1 MEQSSG
7 NALYDQSALRAVDR
21 GQPVP
26 AAAAAS
32 SRPVAP
38 RALRLRV
45 PGRTRDEHETLA
57 RRRWRSCWWRSGAR
71 RCCPRPTPL
80 HSQGVEVF
88 LNVTQGGSKKLGI
101 AIPEFTRL
109 TSAPDEGNFARGVPE
124 IIGNDLRFSALF
136 AVANTPALPAAQDG
150 IKQEFARLQQAG
162 AHAAMHGLM
171 RIDGQRLTIEFRL
184 YDLTN
189 PEFRLIASKMFWVEP
204 LADHRRLAHR
214 IADEV
219 VYQFTGE
226 RGIAETKIAYVSQ
239 VGANKELVMI
249 DYDGFNQAQL
259 TNLRSTSLSPA
270 WSPTDSSV
278 AFTSFFKGYPY
289 LFRVFPF
296 NPRRRGQEPELMS
309 AWPGINTAPAW
320 APDGRVD
327 RPHPLQGRE
336 PGHLLAARGHLGLPA
351 AHQQPRHRDGSRPG
365 RPPAA
370 RSPSPRTAPGS
381 PQIWVMGAEGTN
393 ARRLSFGGS
402 FDTQPRWSP
411 RGDTIVFT
419 RRTSGGFDLWAINPD
434 GSNARALTQG
444 NGSNEAASWAPNGRH
459 IVFSSTRGGRTQLYT
474 MLADGTEQ
482 QPLTRDRGEAS
493 SPTWS
498 PRPQ

>member
-1 MEQSSG
+1 MKHPG
-7 NALYDQSALRAVDR
+7 
-21 GQPVP
+21 
-26 AAAAAS
+26 
-32 SRPVAP
+32 
-38 RALRLRV
+38 RALVIL
-45 PGRTRDEHETLA
+45 TLA
-57 RRRWRSCWWRSGAR
+57 VICLALLA
-71 RCCPRPTPL
+71 TPPPL
-80 HSQGVEVF
+80 GSQGVEVF
-88 LNVTQGGSKKLGI
+88 LNVTKGGSNKLGI

-109 TSAPDEGNFARGVPE
+109 NQTPDEGNFARGVPE

-136 AVANTPALPAAQDG
+136 TVANTPALPAAQDAV
-150 IKQEFARLQQAG
+150 KQEFGRLQQAG
-162 AHAAMHGLM
+162 AHAVMHGLM

-239 VGANKELVMI
+239 QGTNKELVMI
-249 DYDGFNQAQL
+249 DYDGFNQAPI

-270 WSPTDSSV
+270 WSPVDSSV

-289 LFRVFPF
+289 LFRVYPF

-309 AWPGINTAPAW
+309 AWPGLNTAPAW
-320 APDGRVD
+320 APDGRVIALTLSKGGNPD
-327 RPHPLQGRE
+327 IYTLRVGTSDFRQITNSRGIETDPSWSPTGRE
-336 PGHLLAARGHLGLPA
+336 IAFTS
-351 AHQQPRHRDGSRPG
+351 D
-365 RPPAA
+365 
-370 RSPSPRTAPGS
+370 RSGS
-381 PQIWVMGAEGTN
+381 PQVWVMSAEGTN
-393 ARRLSFGGS
+393 LRRLSVGGS
-402 FDTQPRWSP
+402 YDTQPRWSP
-411 RGDTIVFT
+411 RGDTIIFT
-419 RRTSGGFDLWAINPD
+419 RRTAGGFDLWAIQPD

-444 NGSNEAASWAPNGRH
+444 NGSNESASWAPNGRH
-459 IVFSSTRGGRTQLYT
+459 IVFSSSRGGRTQLYT

-482 QPLTRDRGEAS
+482 QPLTRDRGEAT

>member
-1 MEQSSG
+1 MRKPG
-7 NALYDQSALRAVDR
+7 CALLLLLVAFGLALLAA
-21 GQPVP
+21 P
-26 AAAAAS
+26 AS
-32 SRPVAP
+32 
-38 RALRLRV
+38 LQ
-45 PGRTRDEHETLA
+45 
-57 RRRWRSCWWRSGAR
+57 
-71 RCCPRPTPL
+71 
-80 HSQGVEVF
+80 SQGVEVF

-109 TSAPDEGNFARGVPE
+109 TSVPDEGNFARGVPE

-239 VGANKELVMI
+239 LGANKELVMI

-289 LFRVFPF
+289 LFRVHPF

-309 AWPGINTAPAW
+309 AWPGINTSPAW
-320 APDGRVD
+320 APDGRVIALTLSKGGNPD
-327 RPHPLQGRE
+327 IYSLRVGTSDFRQLTNNRGIETDPSWSPTGRE
-336 PGHLLAARGHLGLPA
+336 IAFTS
-351 AHQQPRHRDGSRPG
+351 D
-365 RPPAA
+365 
-370 RSPSPRTAPGS
+370 RSGS
-381 PQIWVMGAEGTN
+381 PQIWVMSVEGTN

-402 FDTQPRWSP
+402 YDTQPRWSP
-411 RGDTIVFT
+411 RGDTILFT
-419 RRTSGGFDLWAINPD
+419 RRTSGGFDLWAISPD

-459 IVFSSTRGGRTQLYT
+459 IVFSSSRGGRTQLYT

>member
-1 MEQSSG
+1 M
-7 NALYDQSALRAVDR
+7 RR
-21 GQPVP
+21 
-26 AAAAAS
+26 
-32 SRPVAP
+32 
-38 RALRLRV
+38 
-45 PGRTRDEHETLA
+45 A
-57 RRRWRSCWWRSGAR
+57 RRAIPLLLAALALALLTVPQR
-71 RCCPRPTPL
+71 L

-109 TSAPDEGNFARGVPE
+109 NAALDEGNFARNVPE

-136 AVANTPALPAAQDG
+136 AVANTPALPAAQDAMR
-150 IKQEFARLQQAG
+150 QEFARLQQAG

-189 PEFRLIASKMFWVEP
+189 PDFRLIASKMFWVEP

-226 RGIAETKIAYVSQ
+226 RGVAETKIAYVSQ
-239 VGANKELVMI
+239 IGPNKELVMI
-249 DYDGFNQAQL
+249 DYDGFNHTQL
-259 TNLRSTSLSPA
+259 TNLRSTSLSPT
-270 WSPTDSSV
+270 WSPVDSSV

-289 LFRVFPF
+289 VFRVYPF
-296 NPRRRGQEPELMS
+296 NPRRRGQEPELVS

-320 APDGRVD
+320 APDGRLMALTLSKGGNPDIFSLRVGTSD
-327 RPHPLQGRE
+327 FRQLTNNRGIETDPSWSPTGRE
-336 PGHLLAARGHLGLPA
+336 IVFTS
-351 AHQQPRHRDGSRPG
+351 D
-365 RPPAA
+365 
-370 RSPSPRTAPGS
+370 RSGT
-381 PQIWVMGAEGTN
+381 PQIWVMAAEGTN
-393 ARRLSFGGS
+393 ARRLTFGGS
-402 FDTQPRWSP
+402 YDTQPRWSP
-411 RGDTIVFT
+411 RGDAIVFT
-419 RRTSGGFDLWAINPD
+419 RRTPGGFDLWAINPD

-459 IVFSSTRGGRTQLYT
+459 IVFSSTRGGRAQLYT

>member
-1 MEQSSG
+1 MTRARRLG
-7 NALYDQSALRAVDR
+7 PIALLLAALLISAL
-21 GQPVP
+21 P
-26 AAAAAS
+26 A
-32 SRPVAP
+32 
-38 RALRLRV
+38 
-45 PGRTRDEHETLA
+45 
-57 RRRWRSCWWRSGAR
+57 
-71 RCCPRPTPL
+71 PTPS

-109 TSAPDEGNFARGVPE
+109 NQTPDEGNFARGVPE

-136 AVANTPALPAAQDG
+136 AVANTPALPPAPDG
-150 IKQEFARLQQAG
+150 IKQEFGRLQQAG

-239 VGANKELVMI
+239 QGQNKEIVMI
-249 DYDGFNQAQL
+249 DYDGFNLAPI
-259 TNLRSTSLSPA
+259 TNLHSTSLSPA
-270 WSPTDSSV
+270 WSPVDSSV

-296 NPRRRGQEPELMS
+296 NPRRRGQDPELMS

-320 APDGRVD
+320 APDGRLIALTLSKGGNPDIYALRVGTSD
-327 RPHPLQGRE
+327 FRQLTNNRGIETDPNWSPTGRE
-336 PGHLLAARGHLGLPA
+336 IAFTS
-351 AHQQPRHRDGSRPG
+351 D
-365 RPPAA
+365 
-370 RSPSPRTAPGS
+370 RTGS
-381 PQIWVMGAEGTN
+381 PQIWVMSAEGTN

-411 RGDTIVFT
+411 RGDTIIFT
-419 RRTSGGFDLWAINPD
+419 RRTAGGFDLWAIQPD
-434 GSNARALTQG
+434 GSNARALTQN

-459 IVFSSTRGGRTQLYT
+459 IVFSSSRGGRVQLYT

>member
-1 MEQSSG
+1 MARWLGLLAILSA
-7 NALYDQSALRAVDR
+7 ALLAAVL
-21 GQPVP
+21 P
-26 AAAAAS
+26 A
-32 SRPVAP
+32 
-38 RALRLRV
+38 
-45 PGRTRDEHETLA
+45 
-57 RRRWRSCWWRSGAR
+57 
-71 RCCPRPTPL
+71 PTPS

-109 TSAPDEGNFARGVPE
+109 TQAPDEGNFARAIPE

-136 AVANTPALPAAQDG
+136 AVANVPALPATKDG
-150 IKQEFARLQQAG
+150 IQQEFARLQQAG

-184 YDLTN
+184 HDLTN

-219 VYQFTGE
+219 VHQFTGE
-226 RGIAETKIAYVSQ
+226 RGIAETKIVYVSQ
-239 VGANKELVMI
+239 FSANKELVMI

-289 LFRVFPF
+289 LFRIFPF
-296 NPRRRGQEPELMS
+296 NPRRRGQDPELMS

-320 APDGRVD
+320 APDGRTLALTLSKGGNPDIFTLRVGTSDFRQLTNSRGIETDPSWSPTGRQIVFTSD
-327 RPHPLQGRE
+327 R
-336 PGHLLAARGHLGLPA
+336 
-351 AHQQPRHRDGSRPG
+351 S
-365 RPPAA
+365 
-370 RSPSPRTAPGS
+370 GS
-381 PQIWVMGAEGTN
+381 PQIWVMDAEGTN
-393 ARRLSFGGS
+393 ARRLSSGGS
-402 FDTQPRWSP
+402 YDTQPRWSP

-419 RRTSGGFDLWAINPD
+419 RRTSSGFDLWAINPD
-434 GSNARALTQG
+434 GSNARPLTQS
-444 NGSNEAASWAPNGRH
+444 NGSNEGASWAPNGRH
-459 IVFSSTRGGRTQLYT
+459 LVFSSTRGGRAQLYT

>member
-1 MEQSSG
+1 MRRPG
-7 NALYDQSALRAVDR
+7 GALLLLLLAAFGLALLAA
-21 GQPVP
+21 P
-26 AAAAAS
+26 A
-32 SRPVAP
+32 
-38 RALRLRV
+38 RL
-45 PGRTRDEHETLA
+45 G
-57 RRRWRSCWWRSGAR
+57 
-71 RCCPRPTPL
+71 
-80 HSQGVEVF
+80 SQGVEVF

-101 AIPEFTRL
+101 AIPEFSRL

-136 AVANTPALPAAQDG
+136 AVANTPALPAAQDA
-150 IKQEFARLQQAG
+150 IKQEFGRLQQAG

-171 RIDGQRLTIEFRL
+171 RVDGQRLTIEFRL

-219 VYQFTGE
+219 VYQFTGD

-239 VGANKELVMI
+239 AGPNKELVMI
-249 DYDGFNQAQL
+249 DYDGFNQAPL
-259 TNLRSTSLSPA
+259 TNLRSTSLSPT

-289 LFRVFPF
+289 LFRLFPF
-296 NPRRRGQEPELMS
+296 NPRRREPEILS

-320 APDGRVD
+320 APDGRLIALTLSKGGNPDIYSLRVGTSD
-327 RPHPLQGRE
+327 FRQLTNNRGIETDPSWSSPTGRE
-336 PGHLLAARGHLGLPA
+336 IAFTS
-351 AHQQPRHRDGSRPG
+351 D
-365 RPPAA
+365 
-370 RSPSPRTAPGS
+370 RSGS
-381 PQIWVMGAEGTN
+381 PQIWVMSAEGTN
-393 ARRLSFGGS
+393 ARRLTFGGS
-402 FDTQPRWSP
+402 YDTQPRWSP
-411 RGDTIVFT
+411 RGDTILFT

-459 IVFSSTRGGRTQLYT
+459 VVFSSSRGGGRTQLYT

>member
-1 MEQSSG
+1 VRRPSRSILFLLAAVG
-7 NALYDQSALRAVDR
+7 LALVGLL
-21 GQPVP
+21 G
-26 AAAAAS
+26 
-32 SRPVAP
+32 AP
-38 RALRLRV
+38 HR
-45 PGRTRDEHETLA
+45 
-57 RRRWRSCWWRSGAR
+57 
-71 RCCPRPTPL
+71 L

-109 TSAPDEGNFARGVPE
+109 TATPDEGNFARTVPE

-136 AVANTPALPAAQDG
+136 AVANTPALPTSQDG
-150 IKQEFARLQQAG
+150 VRQEFTRLQQAG
-162 AHAAMHGLM
+162 AHASMHGLM

-239 VGANKELVMI
+239 IGATKELVMI
-249 DYDGFNQAQL
+249 DYDGFNQSQL

-289 LFRVFPF
+289 LFRVYPF

-309 AWPGINTAPAW
+309 AWPGLNTAPAW
-320 APDGRVD
+320 APDGRVIALTLSKAGNPD
-327 RPHPLQGRE
+327 IFSLRVGSSDFRQLTNNRGIETDPSWSPTGRE
-336 PGHLLAARGHLGLPA
+336 IAFTS
-351 AHQQPRHRDGSRPG
+351 D
-365 RPPAA
+365 
-370 RSPSPRTAPGS
+370 RSGS

-393 ARRLSFGGS
+393 ARRLTLGGS
-402 FDTQPRWSP
+402 YDTQPRWSP

-459 IVFSSTRGGRTQLYT
+459 IVFSSTRGGRSQLYT

>member
-1 MEQSSG
+1 MTTRR
-7 NALYDQSALRAVDR
+7 LALRGLTLLALVIAVLPD
-21 GQPVP
+21 PP
-26 AAAAAS
+26 PS
-32 SRPVAP
+32 
-38 RALRLRV
+38 
-45 PGRTRDEHETLA
+45 
-57 RRRWRSCWWRSGAR
+57 
-71 RCCPRPTPL
+71 

-101 AIPEFTRL
+101 AIAEFTRL
-109 TSAPDEGNFARGVPE
+109 TAAPDEGNFARGVPE

-136 AVANTPALPAAQDG
+136 AVANIPALPAAADG
-150 IKQEFARLQQAG
+150 MRQEFTRLQQAG

-171 RIDGQRLTIEFRL
+171 RIDGQRLTTEFRL
-184 YDLTN
+184 YDLTS
-189 PEFRLIASKMFWVEP
+189 PDFRLIASKVFWVEP

-219 VYQFTGE
+219 VHQFTGE
-226 RGIAETKIAYVSQ
+226 RGIAETKIAYASH
-239 VGANKELVMI
+239 VGANKEIVMI

-278 AFTSFFKGYPY
+278 AFTSFFRGYPY
-289 LFRVFPF
+289 LFRIHPF
-296 NPRRRGQEPELMS
+296 NPRRRGQPPELMS
-309 AWPGINTAPAW
+309 AWPGINTSPAW
-320 APDGRVD
+320 APDGRMIALTLSKGGNPDVYSLRVGTSD
-327 RPHPLQGRE
+327 FRQLTNARGIDTDPTWSPTGRE
-336 PGHLLAARGHLGLPA
+336 IAFAS
-351 AHQQPRHRDGSRPG
+351 D
-365 RPPAA
+365 
-370 RSPSPRTAPGS
+370 RSGS
-381 PQIWVMGAEGTN
+381 PQIWVMDAEGTSP
-393 ARRLSFGGS
+393 RRITFGGS
-402 FDTQPRWSP
+402 YDTQPRWSP
-411 RGDTIVFT
+411 RGDTIIFT

-444 NGSNEAASWAPNGRH
+444 NGANEAASWAPNGRH
-459 IVFSSTRGGRTQLYT
+459 LVFSSTRAGRAQLYT

>member
-1 MEQSSG
+1 MTARWL
-7 NALYDQSALRAVDR
+7 ALAALVLAALAAV
-21 GQPVP
+21 VLP
-26 AAAAAS
+26 A
-32 SRPVAP
+32 PP
-38 RALRLRV
+38 
-45 PGRTRDEHETLA
+45 
-57 RRRWRSCWWRSGAR
+57 
-71 RCCPRPTPL
+71 PL

-88 LNVTQGGSKKLGI
+88 LNVTQGGTRKLGI

-109 TSAPDEGNFARGVPE
+109 TAAPDEGNFARVVPE

-136 AVANTPALPAAQDG
+136 AVANTPALPVAPDA
-150 IKQEFARLQQAG
+150 IRQEFTRLNQTG
-162 AHAAMHGLM
+162 AHAAMHGLL

-239 VGANKELVMI
+239 LGPNKEIAMI

-270 WSPTDSSV
+270 WSPSDSSV

-289 LFRVFPF
+289 VFRLYPF
-296 NPRRRGQEPELMS
+296 NPRRRGQEPELVS

-320 APDGRVD
+320 SPDGRVIALTLSKGGNPD
-327 RPHPLQGRE
+327 IYVLRVGSSDFRQLTNSRGIETDPTWSPTGRE
-336 PGHLLAARGHLGLPA
+336 IAFTS
-351 AHQQPRHRDGSRPG
+351 D
-365 RPPAA
+365 
-370 RSPSPRTAPGS
+370 RSGT
-381 PQIWVMGAEGTN
+381 PQIWVMDAEGTN
-393 ARRLSFGGS
+393 LRRLTFGGS

-419 RRTSGGFDLWAINPD
+419 RRTAGGFDLWAINPD

-444 NGSNEAASWAPNGRH
+444 NGANEGASWAPNGRH
-459 IVFSSTRGGRTQLYT
+459 LVFSSTRGGRAQLYT
-474 MLADGTEQ
+474 MLIDGSEQ

-498 PRPQ
+498 PRPP

>member
-1 MEQSSG
+1 M
-7 NALYDQSALRAVDR
+7 
-21 GQPVP
+21 P
-26 AAAAAS
+26 
-32 SRPVAP
+32 
-38 RALRLRV
+38 
-45 PGRTRDEHETLA
+45 A
-57 RRRWRSCWWRSGAR
+57 RRLALATVACVILAALALAG
-71 RCCPRPTPL
+71 PTPL

-88 LNVTQGGSKKLGI
+88 LNVTQGGSKKLAI
-101 AIPEFTRL
+101 AIPEFTRQ
-109 TSAPDEGNFARGVPE
+109 TAAPDEGNFARVVPE

-136 AVANTPALPAAQDG
+136 AVANTPALPAAADA
-150 IKQEFARLQQAG
+150 IKQEFTRLQQAG
-162 AHAAMHGLM
+162 AHAAMHGLF

-219 VYQFTGE
+219 VHQFTGE

-239 VGANKELVMI
+239 AGANKEIMMM
-249 DYDGFNQAQL
+249 DYDGFNQVPL
-259 TNLRSTSLSPA
+259 TNLRSTSLSPT
-270 WSPTDSSV
+270 WSPSDSSL

-289 LFRVFPF
+289 VFRLFPF
-296 NPRRRGQEPELMS
+296 NPRRRGQEPELVS

-320 APDGRVD
+320 APDGRVIALTLSKGGNPD
-327 RPHPLQGRE
+327 IYSLRVGTSDFRQLTNTRGIETDPTWSPTGRE
-336 PGHLLAARGHLGLPA
+336 IAFTS
-351 AHQQPRHRDGSRPG
+351 D
-365 RPPAA
+365 
-370 RSPSPRTAPGS
+370 RSGS
-381 PQIWVMGAEGTN
+381 PQIWVMDAEGAN
-393 ARRLSFGGS
+393 PRRLTFGGS
-402 FDTQPRWSP
+402 YDTQPRWSP

-419 RRTSGGFDLWAINPD
+419 RRTAGGFDLWAINPD

-444 NGSNEAASWAPNGRH
+444 NGANEGASWAPNGRH
-459 IVFSSTRGGRTQLYT
+459 LVFSSSRGGRTQLYT
-474 MLADGTEQ
+474 MLIDGTEQ

>member
-1 MEQSSG
+1 MRRPG
-7 NALYDQSALRAVDR
+7 GALL
-21 GQPVP
+21 
-26 AAAAAS
+26 
-32 SRPVAP
+32 
-38 RALRLRV
+38 L
-45 PGRTRDEHETLA
+45 
-57 RRRWRSCWWRSGAR
+57 SCWCALGLALLAAPAR
-71 RCCPRPTPL
+71 L
-80 HSQGVEVF
+80 QSQGVEVF

-136 AVANTPALPAAQDG
+136 AVANTPALPAAQDA
-150 IKQEFARLQQAG
+150 IKQEFSRLQQAG

-171 RIDGQRLTIEFRL
+171 RVDGQRLTIEFRL

-219 VYQFTGE
+219 VHQFTGE

-289 LFRVFPF
+289 LFRVYPF
-296 NPRRRGQEPELMS
+296 NPRRRGQEPEIMS

-320 APDGRVD
+320 APDGRVLALTLSKGGNPD
-327 RPHPLQGRE
+327 IYSLRVGTSDFRQLTNSRGIETDPSWSPTGRE
-336 PGHLLAARGHLGLPA
+336 IAFTS
-351 AHQQPRHRDGSRPG
+351 D
-365 RPPAA
+365 
-370 RSPSPRTAPGS
+370 RSGS

-393 ARRLSFGGS
+393 ARRLSVGGS
-402 FDTQPRWSP
+402 YDTQPRWSP
-411 RGDTIVFT
+411 RGDTILFT
-419 RRTSGGFDLWAINPD
+419 RRTSSGFDLWAISPD
-434 GSNARALTQG
+434 GSNARALTQS
-444 NGSNEAASWAPNGRH
+444 NGSNEGASWAPNGRH
-459 IVFSSTRGGRTQLYT
+459 IVFSSSRGGRTQLYT

>member
-1 MEQSSG
+1 M
-7 NALYDQSALRAVDR
+7 
-21 GQPVP
+21 
-26 AAAAAS
+26 
-32 SRPVAP
+32 
-38 RALRLRV
+38 
-45 PGRTRDEHETLA
+45 TRA
-57 RRRWRSCWWRSGAR
+57 RRLAPLALGLAAILAGAL
-71 RCCPRPTPL
+71 PAPIPS

-88 LNVTQGGSKKLGI
+88 LNVTQGGSKKFGI
-101 AIPEFTRL
+101 AIPEFTRV
-109 TSAPDEGNFARGVPE
+109 TPAPDEANFARGVPE

-136 AVANTPALPAAQDG
+136 AVANTAALPAAQDAMRE
-150 IKQEFARLQQAG
+150 EFKRLQQAG
-162 AHAAMHGLM
+162 AHAALHGLM
-171 RIDGQRLTIEFRL
+171 RIDGPRLTVEFRL
-184 YDLTN
+184 YDLVS
-189 PEFRLIASKMFWVEP
+189 PDFRLIASKMFWVEP

-226 RGIAETKIAYVSQ
+226 RGIAETKIAYASQ
-239 VGANKELVMI
+239 QGPNKELAMI
-249 DYDGFNQAQL
+249 DYDGFNQVQI

-289 LFRVFPF
+289 LFRVYPF

-320 APDGRVD
+320 APDGRTIALTLSKGGNPDIFSLRVGTSD
-327 RPHPLQGRE
+327 FRQLTSYRGIDTDPTWSPTGRE
-336 PGHLLAARGHLGLPA
+336 IAFTS
-351 AHQQPRHRDGSRPG
+351 D
-365 RPPAA
+365 
-370 RSPSPRTAPGS
+370 RSGT
-381 PQIWVMGAEGTN
+381 PQIWVMDAEGTN
-393 ARRLSFGGS
+393 ARRLTFGGS
-402 FDTQPRWSP
+402 YDTQPRWSP
-411 RGDTIVFT
+411 RGDAIVFS

-434 GSNARALTQG
+434 GSNARALTQA

-459 IVFSSTRGGRTQLYT
+459 IVFSSTRGGRAQLYT
-474 MLADGTEQ
+474 MLTDGTEQ

>member
-1 MEQSSG
+1 MRRPG
-7 NALYDQSALRAVDR
+7 GALLLLLLAAFGLALLAA
-21 GQPVP
+21 P
-26 AAAAAS
+26 A
-32 SRPVAP
+32 
-38 RALRLRV
+38 RL
-45 PGRTRDEHETLA
+45 G
-57 RRRWRSCWWRSGAR
+57 
-71 RCCPRPTPL
+71 
-80 HSQGVEVF
+80 SQGVEVF

-136 AVANTPALPAAQDG
+136 AVANTPALPAAQDA
-150 IKQEFARLQQAG
+150 IKQEFGRLQQAG

-171 RIDGQRLTIEFRL
+171 RVDGQRLTIEFRL

-219 VYQFTGE
+219 VYQFTGD

-239 VGANKELVMI
+239 AGPNKELVMI
-249 DYDGFNQAQL
+249 DYDGFNQAPL
-259 TNLRSTSLSPA
+259 TNLRSTSLSPT

-289 LFRVFPF
+289 LFRLFPF
-296 NPRRRGQEPELMS
+296 NPRRREPEILS

-320 APDGRVD
+320 APDGRVIALTLSKGGNPD
-327 RPHPLQGRE
+327 IYSLRVGTSDFRQLTNNRGIETDPSWSSPTGRE
-336 PGHLLAARGHLGLPA
+336 IAFTS
-351 AHQQPRHRDGSRPG
+351 D
-365 RPPAA
+365 
-370 RSPSPRTAPGS
+370 RSGS
-381 PQIWVMGAEGTN
+381 PQIWVMSAEGTN
-393 ARRLSFGGS
+393 ARRLTFGGS
-402 FDTQPRWSP
+402 YDTQPRWSP
-411 RGDTIVFT
+411 RGDTILFT

-459 IVFSSTRGGRTQLYT
+459 VVFSSSRGGGRTQLYT

>member
-1 MEQSSG
+1 MARWLG
-7 NALYDQSALRAVDR
+7 FLALALLALAAAVLPD
-21 GQPVP
+21 PVP
-26 AAAAAS
+26 S
-32 SRPVAP
+32 
-38 RALRLRV
+38 
-45 PGRTRDEHETLA
+45 
-57 RRRWRSCWWRSGAR
+57 
-71 RCCPRPTPL
+71 

-88 LNVTQGGSKKLGI
+88 LNVTQGGTRKLGI

-109 TSAPDEGNFARGVPE
+109 TAAPDEANFARGVPE

-136 AVANTPALPAAQDG
+136 AVANTPALPAAPEG
-150 IKQEFARLQQAG
+150 VRQEFTRLQQAG

-204 LADHRRLAHR
+204 LAEHRRLAHR

-239 VGANKELVMI
+239 FGVNKEIVMI

-270 WSPTDSSV
+270 WSPTDSSM

-289 LFRVFPF
+289 LFRLYPF

-320 APDGRVD
+320 GPDGRVIALTLSKGGNPD
-327 RPHPLQGRE
+327 IYSLRVGTSDFRQLTNNRGIETDPTWSPTGRE
-336 PGHLLAARGHLGLPA
+336 IAFTS
-351 AHQQPRHRDGSRPG
+351 D
-365 RPPAA
+365 
-370 RSPSPRTAPGS
+370 RSGS
-381 PQIWVMGAEGTN
+381 PQIWVMDAEGTN
-393 ARRLSFGGS
+393 ARRLTFGGS
-402 FDTQPRWSP
+402 YDTQPRWSP

-444 NGSNEAASWAPNGRH
+444 NGANEGASWAPSGRH
-459 IVFSSTRGGRTQLYT
+459 LVFSSTRGGRAQLYT

>member
-1 MEQSSG
+1 MGQSI
-7 NALYDQSALRAVDR
+7 RAILLLV
-21 GQPVP
+21 GFGLTLL
-26 AAAAAS
+26 AS
-32 SRPVAP
+32 P
-38 RALRLRV
+38 RHLQ
-45 PGRTRDEHETLA
+45 
-57 RRRWRSCWWRSGAR
+57 
-71 RCCPRPTPL
+71 
-80 HSQGVEVF
+80 SQGVEVF

-109 TSAPDEGNFARGVPE
+109 TTAPDEGSFARGVPE

-136 AVANTPALPAAQDG
+136 AVANTPALPAAQDA
-150 IKQEFARLQQAG
+150 IRQEFARLQQAG

-204 LADHRRLAHR
+204 LSDHRRLAHR

-226 RGIAETKIAYVSQ
+226 RGIAETKIAYVSHQ
-239 VGANKELVMI
+239 GTNKELVMI
-249 DYDGFNQAQL
+249 DYDGFNQAPL

-289 LFRVFPF
+289 VFRVYPF

-320 APDGRVD
+320 APDGRTLALTLSKGGNPDIFALRVGTSEFRQLTNNRGIETD
-327 RPHPLQGRE
+327 PSWSPTGRE
-336 PGHLLAARGHLGLPA
+336 LAFTS
-351 AHQQPRHRDGSRPG
+351 D
-365 RPPAA
+365 
-370 RSPSPRTAPGS
+370 RSGS
-381 PQIWVMGAEGTN
+381 PQIWVMDAEGTN
-393 ARRLSFGGS
+393 ARRLTSGGS
-402 FDTQPRWSP
+402 YDTQPRWSP
-411 RGDTIVFT
+411 RGDTIIFT
-419 RRTSGGFDLWAINPD
+419 RRTSSGFDLWAINPD
-434 GSNARALTQG
+434 GSNARALTQS
-444 NGSNEAASWAPNGRH
+444 NGSNEGASWAPNGRH
-459 IVFSSTRGGRTQLYT
+459 VVFSSTRGGRSQLYT